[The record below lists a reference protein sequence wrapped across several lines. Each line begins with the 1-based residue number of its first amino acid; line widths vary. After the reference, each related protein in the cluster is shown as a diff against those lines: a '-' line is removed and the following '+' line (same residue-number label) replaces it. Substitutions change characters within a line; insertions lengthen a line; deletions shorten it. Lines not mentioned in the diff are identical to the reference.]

1 MTELRL
7 REAAR
12 AIVLDPA
19 DRILLVEFTFPDSV
33 VWATPGGGLADGE
46 TDADALRR
54 ELSEEAG
61 LEEVDIGPLVW
72 NRRHLQP
79 FGQGRWDGQVE
90 RFYVVRTTAFEP
102 APRLSWQELRLE
114 GVTAVRWWDLDDVE
128 ATQTLFAPRRL
139 PALVR
144 GLLLHG
150 PPAEPVDVCL

>member
-1 MTELRL
+1 MTEPRL
-7 REAAR
+7 RQAAR

-72 NRRHLQP
+72 NRTHLQP

-90 RFYVVRTTAFEP
+90 RFYVVRAPAFEP

-114 GVTAVRWWDLDDVE
+114 GVSAVRWWDLDDLE
-128 ATQTLFAPRRL
+128 ATRTLFAPRRL

-150 PPAEPVDVCL
+150 PPAEPVDVGL

>member
-1 MTELRL
+1 MTEPRL
-7 REAAR
+7 RQAAR

-72 NRRHLQP
+72 NRTHLQP

-90 RFYVVRTTAFEP
+90 RFYVVRAPAFEP

-114 GVTAVRWWDLDDVE
+114 GVSAVRWWDLDDLE
-128 ATQTLFAPRRL
+128 ATRALFAPRRL

-150 PPAEPVDVCL
+150 PPAEPLDVGL